1 MHQDEETE
9 AGDED
14 REDGGVAIRNVTE
27 SIYPGRDPVIVR
39 TTHLHG
45 PPGRETRIRAGLR
58 RMAREGRTTSLT
70 G

>member
-1 MHQDEETE
+1 MHEDEETP
-9 AGDED
+9 AGEED
-14 REDGGVAIRNVTE
+14 QDDTVAIRNVTE
-27 SIYPGRDPVIVR
+27 SIYPGREPVIVR
-39 TTHLHG
+39 TTRLYG